1 MVLIAPSILSAD
13 FSKLGEEIDSVER
26 AGADYLHLDIMD
38 GHFVPNLTIGPPVV
52 AALRSHSNLVFD
64 VHLMIEQPEK
74 YIADFAKAGAEVITV
89 HAEATKHL
97 HRVLQS
103 IKELGCK
110 CGAALNPA
118 TPVGMLESI
127 WEEID
132 MVLIM
137 SVNPGFGGQKFI
149 PYAATKVGQVRQ
161 ALEERQLG
169 HVHIQVDGGIN
180 LKTAPQVVAAG
191 ADILVAGSAVFNS
204 EDPGL
209 MVQKLKACA
218 GGNNQV
224 G

>member
-13 FSKLGEEIDSVER
+13 FSKLGEEVDSVER